1 MIVIRIVAA
10 ILLLLSVF
18 VLAVNRAVVW
28 RAERSQIY
36 DCDGEAQPKKK
47 YDCILVLGAGVMSD
61 GTPSNMLEDRLLGAI
76 AMYEKGFSDF
86 IFLSGD
92 NSGEDYDEVSEKG
105 FSDFIFLSGDNSGE
119 DYDEVSAMER
129 YCIKAGIPKE
139 AIIRDDIGFSTSE
152 SIYNAV
158 VTHGFKQIIVVT
170 QRYHLYRAIYMAEK
184 MGISADGFAS
194 DYRVYSAQAKRDIRE
209 YFARVKDFL
218 KVNIGLQK

>member
-1 MIVIRIVAA
+1 MIVICIVAA

-92 NSGEDYDEVSEKG
+92 NSGEDYDEVS
-105 FSDFIFLSGDNSGE
+105 
-119 DYDEVSAMER
+119 AMER

-170 QRYHLYRAIYMAEK
+170 QRYHLYRAIYTAEK

>member
-1 MIVIRIVAA
+1 MIVICIVAA

-76 AMYEKGFSDF
+76 AMY
-86 IFLSGD
+86 
-92 NSGEDYDEVSEKG
+92 EKG

>member
-1 MIVIRIVAA
+1 MIVICIVAA

-76 AMYEKGFSDF
+76 AMY
-86 IFLSGD
+86 
-92 NSGEDYDEVSEKG
+92 EKG

-194 DYRVYSAQAKRDIRE
+194 DYRVYSSQAKRDIRE

>member
-1 MIVIRIVAA
+1 MIVICIVAA

-36 DCDGEAQPKKK
+36 DCDGEAQPNKK

-76 AMYEKGFSDF
+76 AMY
-86 IFLSGD
+86 
-92 NSGEDYDEVSEKG
+92 EKG

>member
-1 MIVIRIVAA
+1 MIVICIVAA

-47 YDCILVLGAGVMSD
+47 SDCILVLGAGVMSD

-76 AMYEKGFSDF
+76 AMY
-86 IFLSGD
+86 
-92 NSGEDYDEVSEKG
+92 EKG